1 VLPLSSTFF
10 QQKSLAVAA
19 GLPSTKAD
27 DLVTDKALTEQ
38 GMMTQQQLAAKW
50 GQQELELLGLTG
62 SSADGDQA
70 APENAEPD
78 GTSAI
83 AGAAAAAATSS
94 GGDAGGLADGCA
106 DAASLGAAVAGGLM
120 EAGDDETAAGG
131 AEEMLQAWLACV
143 IAAVLV
149 DQWLGMDFE
158 VTGGQGAAV
167 HPCGTTFNRLLVDVL
182 SFGAASPAPSLYTC
196 THINAHSLQA
206 APYC

>member
-1 VLPLSSTFF
+1 VARLDIAAVLPLSSTFF

-50 GQQELELLGLTG
+50 GQQDLELLGLTG
-62 SSADGDQA
+62 SSTELEGQA
-70 APENAEPD
+70 EPENAQPD

-83 AGAAAAAATSS
+83 AGAAAAAATG
-94 GGDAGGLADGCA
+94 GGDAGGLAGGFA

-131 AEEMLQAWLACV
+131 AQECCRH
-143 IAAVLV
+143 
-149 DQWLGMDFE
+149 G
-158 VTGGQGAAV
+158 
-167 HPCGTTFNRLLVDVL
+167 
-182 SFGAASPAPSLYTC
+182 
-196 THINAHSLQA
+196 
-206 APYC
+206 